1 MIDLPFVL
9 LKSYKWRRMGR
20 VGGIEMGF
28 GEAVGSF
35 LIGVGGALFTP
46 AQLGELARV
55 VVFKGD
61 RKKALILAFLDKVID
76 LSGLCFLFLLSML
89 YLHRRAGMILGMG
102 GLIAL
107 ITFAIWLKRGTGDGG
122 QETGRRNI
130 RFPVSG
136 LLSPSK
142 FSQFAFRNSKLA
154 FPRSFFF
161 LQLLLS
167 LTCFG
172 MLMLQFWVILLD
184 FSKVR
189 FVDVVVGLPVI
200 LVGSMLPVSLSGLG
214 IREMVAS
221 LVLPRFGIDQA
232 QAAIS
237 SSLLFLINSFIPG
250 TVGIALLGKW
260 EVEAQLTEKRKSG
273 IINSEI

>member
-28 GEAVGSF
+28 GEAVESF

-55 VVFKGD
+55 LVFKGD
-61 RKKALILAFLDKVID
+61 RRKALILAFLDKVVD
-76 LSGLCFLFLLSML
+76 LCGLGLLFHLSML
-89 YLHRRAGMILGMG
+89 ILNRRVGMMMVTGALAL
-102 GLIAL
+102 LIAF
-107 ITFAIWLKRGTGDGG
+107 IIWWRGRSSSLRYSVRCVACQERGTGGEEDNDK
-122 QETGRRNI
+122 ERGRRGDKMT
-130 RFPVSG
+130 FSPCPP
-136 LLSPSK
+136 LPLSPHR
-142 FSQFAFRNSKLA
+142 FLV
-154 FPRSFFF
+154 

-189 FVDVVVGLPVI
+189 FEDVVVGLPVI
-200 LVGSMLPVSLSGLG
+200 LVGSMLPMSLSGLG

-221 LVLPRFGIDQA
+221 LVLPRFGIDQG
-232 QAAIS
+232 QAAIGS
-237 SSLLFLINSFIPG
+237 FLLFLINSFIPG
-250 TVGIALLGKW
+250 TVGITLLGK
-260 EVEAQLTEKRKSG
+260 
-273 IINSEI
+273 